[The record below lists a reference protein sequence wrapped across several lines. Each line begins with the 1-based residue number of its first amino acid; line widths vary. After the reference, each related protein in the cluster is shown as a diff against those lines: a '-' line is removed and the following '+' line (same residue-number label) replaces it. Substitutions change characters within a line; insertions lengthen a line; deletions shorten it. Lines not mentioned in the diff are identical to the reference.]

1 MLIFA
6 VTIPQSVKKLYP
18 LSHPKEVLTSL
29 LIAIAACIG
38 LPTYGA
44 KDKYNMPFYDRW
56 EGLSADVLLHK
67 GSVFQ
72 DKGMADSALV
82 CYTIVANKYHEGE
95 ESKEYKRWAS
105 KAMFGMGYI
114 YMFNFYNYDEAYRY
128 MQQSLELSLAEG
140 FTENLPYIYLNLGNI
155 AMISLQTNGGGS
167 IANDV
172 LPMYKKALRYA
183 KDTQYWEAYVII
195 MGNILELA
203 YDSSSPKEYTSIV
216 NDYLRMA
223 IQPKTPR
230 YKLVKYDCMALQA
243 YAAGRY
249 DEALRWLDESGK
261 QIDPHSAMERCQM
274 RVFEHKE
281 KIYASMHDYDKAY
294 QALLSAMLLAKQY
307 DAKDAEVEFCLKFS
321 QLCKTMGDTEKA
333 HDWLLDY
340 YQKKDSLMKQGGIG
354 NIDRIRFLNQIG
366 KINQTVMEMA
376 QKRQVEHV
384 ALYGL
389 LAVMVSV
396 IGFSIALYRRN
407 RRLLERNH
415 QIYRNNQDIIQREK
429 EAQQQRDAIQ
439 RLLDQMSADD
449 NETQKEKR
457 QKYQGSNLTEEEKER
472 LNNHILRI
480 FDNTDEV
487 CSESFSVNRLAE
499 LTGSTYKNVSQVINE
514 LHQKSF
520 KQTASTYRI
529 REACRRLADKEH
541 YGNLT
546 IEGIALSVGFKS
558 RSSFVQAF
566 KREIG
571 ISPSEYQREAYHDVT
586 SREKN

>member
-1 MLIFA
+1 
-6 VTIPQSVKKLYP
+6 
-18 LSHPKEVLTSL
+18 
-29 LIAIAACIG
+29 
-38 LPTYGA
+38 
-44 KDKYNMPFYDRW
+44 
-56 EGLSADVLLHK
+56 
-67 GSVFQ
+67 
-72 DKGMADSALV
+72 
-82 CYTIVANKYHEGE
+82 
-95 ESKEYKRWAS
+95 
-105 KAMFGMGYI
+105 
-114 YMFNFYNYDEAYRY
+114 
-128 MQQSLELSLAEG
+128 
-140 FTENLPYIYLNLGNI
+140 
-155 AMISLQTNGGGS
+155 
-167 IANDV
+167 
-172 LPMYKKALRYA
+172 
-183 KDTQYWEAYVII
+183 
-195 MGNILELA
+195 
-203 YDSSSPKEYTSIV
+203 
-216 NDYLRMA
+216 
-223 IQPKTPR
+223 
-230 YKLVKYDCMALQA
+230 
-243 YAAGRY
+243 
-249 DEALRWLDESGK
+249 
-261 QIDPHSAMERCQM
+261 
-274 RVFEHKE
+274 
-281 KIYASMHDYDKAY
+281 
-294 QALLSAMLLAKQY
+294 
-307 DAKDAEVEFCLKFS
+307 
-321 QLCKTMGDTEKA
+321 
-333 HDWLLDY
+333 
-340 YQKKDSLMKQGGIG
+340 MKQGGIG

-415 QIYRNNQDIIQREK
+415 QIYRNNQDILQREK

-449 NETQKEKR
+449 NDTQKEKR
-457 QKYQGSNLTEEEKER
+457 QKYQGSNLTDEEKER

-520 KQTASTYRI
+520 KQMASTYRI